1 MIQQPGSVP
10 EPQSCA
16 QSERMMHPCNSTES
30 LCRCKDAHVPRP
42 YLFSPKQKETP
53 GPVLS
58 HTTNPPKAIVAARV
72 QREPPRSALSKPV
85 SEASE
90 RHSWKRTGKTSNGGL
105 YKWREETLR

>member
-58 HTTNPPKAIVAARV
+58 HTTNPPQAIVAARV
-72 QREPPRSALSKPV
+72 PREPRGAPSASL
-85 SEASE
+85 
-90 RHSWKRTGKTSNGGL
+90 
-105 YKWREETLR
+105 